1 MDNKLIPNSRPTVGP
16 EEERAVSTVIRKGNL
31 AQGQEVE
38 KLERRFAAYIGV
50 KYGIA
55 VNTGLSALHLALLAL
70 GKPDRDEIILPSY
83 VCEGLLDTVAYVAA
97 KPVVVDVNLND
108 GNMLPETLRKTV
120 TKRTKAIIL
129 PHVFGV
135 PAPIDEIL
143 KFGVPVIEDCAH
155 SAGAIYKNKKIGS
168 FGQVSI
174 FSFYATKMLTT
185 GEGGMILTNDKKI
198 NDTVR
203 DLRDYTKKKHFR
215 IRYNYKM
222 TDLAAAIGNVQ
233 LAKLEGFI
241 KRRIEI
247 AHIYDNN
254 LRNIDGI
261 TIPQVTNCGTERKV
275 FYRYMLRTRNKAR
288 DSILEKLRCKKIL
301 CGVGVANPL
310 HRILGLPVDNF
321 RNTEDWVM
329 NGISIPIYPT
339 LTNDEVARV
348 CKAVQKAFARRQ
360 G

>member
-1 MDNKLIPNSRPTVGP
+1 MDNKLIPNSRPTLGI
-16 EEERAVSTVIRKGNL
+16 EEERAAATVIRKGNL
-31 AQGQEVE
+31 SQGEEVE
-38 KLERRFAAYIGV
+38 KFERSFAAYVGV

-70 GKPDRDEIILPSY
+70 GKPNHNEIILPSY

-108 GNMLPETLRKTV
+108 GNMLPESLKKKV

-129 PHVFGV
+129 PHIFGV
-135 PAPIDEIL
+135 PAPVDEIL
-143 KFGVPVIEDCAH
+143 QFGVPVIEDCAH
-155 SAGAIYKNKKIGS
+155 SAGAIFKNKKIGS
-168 FGQVSI
+168 FGQISI

-198 NDTVR
+198 SDTVR
-203 DLRDYTKKKHFR
+203 DLRDYTKKEHFK

-222 TDLAAAIGNVQ
+222 TDIAAAIGNVQ

-247 AHIYDNN
+247 ASIYDNN
-254 LRNIDGI
+254 LRDIDGI
-261 TIPQVTNCGTERKV
+261 TIPPVTNCANEKKV
-275 FYRYMLRTRNKAR
+275 FYRYMLRARNKSR
-288 DSILEKLRCKKIL
+288 DSILEKLRHKKIL

-310 HRILGLPVDNF
+310 HRILRLPVENF
-321 RNTEDWVM
+321 RNTEDWVI

-348 CKAVQKAFARRQ
+348 CNALKKSFRRR
-360 G
+360 